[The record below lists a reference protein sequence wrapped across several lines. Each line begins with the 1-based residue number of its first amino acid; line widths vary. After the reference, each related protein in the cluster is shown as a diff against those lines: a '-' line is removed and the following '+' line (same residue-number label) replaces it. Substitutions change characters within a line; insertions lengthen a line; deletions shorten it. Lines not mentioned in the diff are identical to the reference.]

1 MSGTVAMVVSCSM
14 GYGDHSAAP
23 AQCAAPSVEEAMGG
37 WYWRSSI
44 CGGHQEPE
52 SAGLGGGSVFTR
64 RQASLQGAK
73 PHRCWVDVAIAGETT
88 QARWRVEQDMG
99 AGEKHRQFGFG
110 VVSVSLHGIG
120 SWKKRL
126 QNKET
131 IPSARGGPK
140 VGRLSTSRQD
150 GNLQGPRA
158 LRPGQAKSTVLQVS
172 FDHQLDHDARPP
184 SAQHSFSPRRIDSKP
199 ISARLWTER
208 IQTCCLRERWRA
220 TRRGS
225 TEAEVPKTK
234 TTRASRRRR
243 ISRRHSGRRP

>member
-1 MSGTVAMVVSCSM
+1 MVVSYSM
-14 GYGDHSAAP
+14 GCGDHSAAP
-23 AQCAAPSVEEAMGG
+23 AQCAAPSAEKAMGG

-73 PHRCWVDVAIAGETT
+73 PHRCWVDVAMAGETT
-88 QARWRVEQDMG
+88 HGRGRVEQDMG
-99 AGEKHRQFGFG
+99 VGEKHRQFGFG

-126 QNKET
+126 QNKKQFLLLEEDEKWGVFQRHAKT
-131 IPSARGGPK
+131 VICRGPGHFD
-140 VGRLSTSRQD
+140 RCRRSR
-150 GNLQGPRA
+150 RF
-158 LRPGQAKSTVLQVS
+158 QVS

-184 SAQHSFSPRRIDSKP
+184 PAQHSFSPRRIDSKP

-243 ISRRHSGRRP
+243 ISRRHSGHRP